1 MRVVARHADWWNCPN
16 LSVDGY
22 KHKLEVL
29 REHCGAVGRSF
40 EDIRLT
46 WAGCIATAEK
56 EEEARKIASTNP
68 IFLGDMVVD
77 QYDRTIVGTPEQVAE
92 QIGAFVDLGVDYFI
106 FRFLDFPST
115 AGLELFANQV
125 MGSFR

>member
-1 MRVVARHADWWNCPN
+1 LDV
-16 LSVDGY
+16 Y
-22 KHKLEVL
+22 KHKREVL
-29 REHCGAVGRSF
+29 RDHCEAVGRPF
-40 EDIRLT
+40 EDIRVT

-56 EEEARKIASTNP
+56 EEEARKIATTSPHITKE
-68 IFLGDMVVD
+68 
-77 QYDRTIVGTPEQVAE
+77 DRFDPSDRAIVGTPPQVAE